1 MAVLNNRNINSH
13 QQKLESMVT
22 MKNRFVALLAVVAVI
37 TGLSSCLKNN
47 VTPQQPSTVIALIN
61 GATPSYGMDLYFNT
75 KKANSTTFNYA
86 AYGVNQFDP
95 AVYTIDFKK
104 AGGDSLLSSVNAN
117 FDTLQYHTI
126 LIYGLAPVRTYNI
139 REDFSDISR
148 DKANVRFLNMTEGND
163 PVDFF
168 INTTKLSPNNY
179 FQDFLGNTDFQEI
192 EAANVTITV
201 KDAAGAELATLPN
214 QSLQAFN
221 AYSIAFIGTKGTT
234 GDRKPSIVVL
244 RH

>member
-1 MAVLNNRNINSH
+1 MALNNRNINSH

-22 MKNRFVALLAVVAVI
+22 MKNRFVALLAIVAVI

-61 GATPSYGMDLYFNT
+61 GATPSYGMDIYFNT
-75 KKANSTTFNYA
+75 KKANTTPFNFA

-104 AGGDSLLSSVNAN
+104 TGGDSLLASVNAN
-117 FDTLQYHTI
+117 FDTMDYHTI
-126 LIYGLAPVRTYNI
+126 VIYGSSPIRTYNI
-139 REDFSDISR
+139 SEDFTGISQT
-148 DKANVRFLNMTEGND
+148 KANIRFLNMVEGND

-168 INTTKLSPNNY
+168 INTTKVASNNY
-179 FQDFLGNTDFQEI
+179 FQDFLGSREFQTVDP
-192 EAANVTITV
+192 ATVTITV
-201 KDAAGAELATLPN
+201 KDAAGTELATLPDN
-214 QSLQAFN
+214 TLQAFN
-221 AYSIAFIGTKGTT
+221 AYSIAFIGVKGNT
-234 GDRKPSIVVL
+234 GDRKPVIKIL